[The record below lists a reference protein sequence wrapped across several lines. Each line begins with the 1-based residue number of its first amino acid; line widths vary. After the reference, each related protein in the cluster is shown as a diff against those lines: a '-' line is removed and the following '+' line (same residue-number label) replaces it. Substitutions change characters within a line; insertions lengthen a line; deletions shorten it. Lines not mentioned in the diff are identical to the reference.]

1 MSCFFWANH
10 ESIDDLMDGIIGPSL
25 AAVLPSLRQRNGKQ
39 IGLLSLPCM
48 HGGC

>member
-1 MSCFFWANH
+1 
-10 ESIDDLMDGIIGPSL
+10 
-25 AAVLPSLRQRNGKQ
+25 VLPSLRQRNGKQ